1 MPVFRRAANIVAIA
15 EKEEILMQTTPL
27 SENDFTLPE
36 EKALWRTRE
45 TAAQN
50 ISTALENQQY
60 ATAFTEALTLLPP
73 LTAFFETVTVNC
85 DEPSVRL
92 NRLRSLQMTR
102 ECLAQLGNLALIS
115 EDVTK
120 P

>member
-45 TAAQN
+45 TVGEN
-50 ISTALENQQY
+50 ISAALANQQY
-60 ATAFTEALTLLPP
+60 AAAFTEALTLLPP

-102 ECLAQLGNLALIS
+102 ECLGQLGNLALIS